1 MKTQHFFL
9 TLLMLAGVGCSP
21 TPQAEKQHE
30 PTVTNFENDSTT
42 SFEWPYTLVPNP
54 ADVSQECYYD
64 KTLEAYAADTGFY
77 AFEESCIENQRCFV
91 ASRIQPLKLPNE
103 WKGKKELSDMVAFY
117 NFMEILHAI
126 ETDYDAC
133 ERFTYD
139 ATDIDLTEEQLK
151 AQKAKYAETRKNFF
165 AELDRISLKS
175 ITDIALQKRV
185 KTLIGEIKASES
197 SEEEEVQD
205 EENIWNIIS
214 NLDQLTESWLPD
226 IFADSLRYVS
236 WDERSS
242 PQYYLSDWVPDVFDC
257 FLGQDAK
264 PTLEDKMEIS
274 KRFENSENFNEK
286 VAWGFVT
293 IGVERLAPCEGVL
306 QMCEEMFT
314 SGNYSPLLDILWRAY
329 REKYNDTYSC
339 PSSYC
344 YSPNL
349 RYNHF
354 RRMIAYTTLRHIE
367 AHPEDELAR
376 VQYYFMVMHTNI
388 LRLNHPYPF
397 GNSAATE
404 YMLLYWNQMLLYY

>member
-1 MKTQHFFL
+1 MKPQHLLL
-9 TLLMLAGVGCSP
+9 TLLMLGGVGCAP

-30 PTVTNFENDSTT
+30 PTVTIFENDTT
-42 SFEWPYTLVPNP
+42 ESFVWPDTLALIP

-64 KTLEAYAADTGFY
+64 KTLVAYAADTGFY
-77 AFEESCIENQRCFV
+77 AFEESCIEDQFCFV

-103 WKGKKELSDMVAFY
+103 WKGKKELNDMVAFY

-133 ERFTYD
+133 QRFTYD
-139 ATDIDLTEEQLK
+139 AGDIDLNEEQLK
-151 AQKAKYAETRKNFF
+151 AQEAKYAETRRDFY

-175 ITDIALQKRV
+175 ITDKGLQDRV
-185 KTLIGEIKASES
+185 KTLVREIKASES
-197 SEEEEVQD
+197 REEDGEQG
-205 EENIWNIIS
+205 EENIWDITS

-226 IFADSLRYVS
+226 IFADSLRYAC
-236 WDERSS
+236 WDEKSS
-242 PQYYLSDWVPDVFDC
+242 PQCYLPDWAPDVFDC
-257 FLGQDAK
+257 FLGQNAK
-264 PTLEDKMEIS
+264 PTLEDKMEIF
-274 KRFENSENFNEK
+274 KCFENSVNFNEK

-293 IGVERLAPCEGVL
+293 IGAERHAPCEGIL
-306 QMCEEMFT
+306 QMCEEMFA

-329 REKYNDTYSC
+329 RQKYNDTYSC
-339 PSSYC
+339 PSTFC

-349 RYNHF
+349 RYNHY